1 MSASFFREESM
12 PILLSA
18 AASIF
23 AYVILMH
30 LLFEDFEEFRKKLR
44 STMEWFP
51 VSFVLDYVS
60 GNDSIRVW
68 LWMISGPMIGV
79 LVYSSIAH

>member
-1 MSASFFREESM
+1 MLASFFRKESM
-12 PILLSA
+12 PIVISA

-23 AYVILMH
+23 AYLILMQ
-30 LLFEDFEEFRKKLR
+30 LMFEDLGEFRKKLR
-44 STMEWFP
+44 TTIEWFP

-68 LWMISGPMIGV
+68 IWMISGPIIGV
-79 LVYSSIAH
+79 LVYSSIPH